1 MGLVVKVAHL
11 PLYTRNPHPD
21 SIPEPPISYPF
32 IIPTTLSRPTM
43 LKRFCRKSLMMET
56 AWKTYRNNIKKRED
70 DGGDYLAQKPPT
82 VPIPVRLKDLKG

>member
-1 MGLVVKVAHL
+1 
-11 PLYTRNPHPD
+11 
-21 SIPEPPISYPF
+21 
-32 IIPTTLSRPTM
+32 M